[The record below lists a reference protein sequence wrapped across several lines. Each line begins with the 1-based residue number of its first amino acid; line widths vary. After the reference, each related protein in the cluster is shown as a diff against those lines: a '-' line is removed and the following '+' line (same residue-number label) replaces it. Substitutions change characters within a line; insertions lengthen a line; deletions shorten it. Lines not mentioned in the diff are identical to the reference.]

1 MKKVIYKLF
10 FAWDFEKEEKW
21 LNEMSAKGLNLDG
34 VGLCKYIFEEGTPG
48 EYIYRLELLEKGP
61 THAESEQYIRFLED
75 TGVEY
80 VGSVIRWVYF
90 RKKAADGGFD
100 LFSDIDSRIK
110 HFKRLTSSFG
120 VLAIAEFLI
129 SFSNLIIFFKNGY
142 RLNIYC
148 GLLTTA
154 CGLLLTFG
162 FCRVAKGTKKLK
174 KERIMRE

>member
-1 MKKVIYKLF
+1 MKKVIHKLF

-48 EYIYRLELLEKGP
+48 EYIYRLELLKKWS

-75 TGVEY
+75 TGVEH
-80 VGSVIRWVYF
+80 VGSVTRWVYF
-90 RKKAADGGFD
+90 RKKASDGEFD

-110 HFKRLTSSFG
+110 HLKRLTSLLG
-120 VLAIAEFLI
+120 MLAIAEFLI
-129 SFSNLIIFFKNGY
+129 SFGNLSIFFENGFRSNMY
-142 RLNIYC
+142 S

-162 FCRVAKGTKKLK
+162 FCHVAKRTKKLK